1 MTVDQITYL
10 TFGLVLVVAL
20 VLDLGLMSK
29 KNTAVSMKKALYQ
42 TLFWVLLSIAFCI
55 SFGLKNLPLLL
66 QNILQPISW
75 SGRLVSTISLC
86 LS

>member
-29 KNTAVSMKKALYQ
+29 KNSAVTMKKALYQ
-42 TLFWVLLSIAFCI
+42 TLFWVAL
-55 SFGLKNLPLLL
+55 
-66 QNILQPISW
+66 
-75 SGRLVSTISLC
+75 
-86 LS
+86 

>member
-10 TFGLVLVVAL
+10 TFGLVLIIAL

-42 TLFWVLLSIAFCI
+42 TLFWVGLYVAFCI
-55 SFGLKNLPLLL
+55 FYC
-66 QNILQPISW
+66 
-75 SGRLVSTISLC
+75 VSHGVVA
-86 LS
+86 